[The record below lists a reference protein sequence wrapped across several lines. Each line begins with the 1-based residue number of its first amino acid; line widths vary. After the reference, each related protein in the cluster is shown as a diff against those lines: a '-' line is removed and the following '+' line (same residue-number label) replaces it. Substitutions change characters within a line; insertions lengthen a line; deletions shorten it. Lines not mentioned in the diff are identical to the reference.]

1 MFSVP
6 EIALSRELFKHFVF
20 KVGRRIAP
28 LPRTV
33 FSASSREVLFVPT
46 VSRGKKIKVKKRSQ
60 IEIFIG
66 LGMEDG

>member
-1 MFSVP
+1 MS

-46 VSRGKKIKVKKRSQ
+46 VSRGKKIKVKRSQ

-66 LGMEDG
+66 LRMEDG